1 MLTSSARI
9 KRGFSRLGVAFASV
23 FVIVAVIGS
32 AVAGGDSWQQIGR
45 GYEQAQC
52 VAAYEKRR
60 VWPGTPD
67 APPPLRSGMFD
78 DLIPQQ
84 RVVPPPPPGY
94 QFVAAS
100 VGCPGPSY
108 SLSFE
113 DAGRLVSEGL
123 ITPYLKAAA
132 WTAVGVVALAV
143 TAFCIWLAFYGVG
156 WTLAGFA
163 RD

>member
-9 KRGFSRLGVAFASV
+9 RRGFSRLGVAFASM
-23 FVIVAVIGS
+23 FVIVAVICG
-32 AVAGGDSWQQIGR
+32 AVAGGDGWQRIGR

-52 VAAYEKRR
+52 VAAYEKRH
-60 VWPGTPD
+60 VWAGTPI
-67 APPPLRSGMFD
+67 APSPPRSGMFD

-84 RVVPPPPPGY
+84 RVAPPPPPGY
-94 QFVAAS
+94 EFVAAR

-113 DAGRLVSEGL
+113 DAGRLVSEGPV
-123 ITPYLKAAA
+123 TPYLKAAA
-132 WTAVGVVALAV
+132 WTVVGVVAIAV
-143 TAFCIWLAFYGVG
+143 TAFCIWLAFYGIG